1 MDQGRRNLMRWAG
14 AGLALGATAS
24 QTFAAPG
31 RAQGTAG
38 ALRNGVVFIST
49 NAVAANELRGYRLD
63 GSHMLAPVGTEATD
77 GAGTGAG
84 LGSQGAV
91 TLSQDGHYL
100 FVVNAGSSSITTF
113 RLRPGR
119 AEIASVTPSGG
130 TGPTS
135 VAEHAGIVYVLNA
148 LGDGNI
154 TGFRNHGGQLSAIA
168 GGVQPLSTVGLSAPA
183 QVGFDRSG
191 GRLIV
196 TERMTNLIGSY
207 RVRADG
213 GIDAPVFTLSAGMTP
228 FGFAFDPAN
237 HLIVSEAFGGAE
249 NASAMSSYGL
259 GSGVP
264 RVISASVATL
274 QSAACWVVLTS
285 DGRCAYTTNTG
296 SGSISSYR
304 VDRKGRLSLY
314 QSVAAFTDGSGPLD
328 VSITPDDRTLH
339 VLNAAIGQVASYA
352 IARDGSLSPIATAD
366 GLAAGAAGM
375 AVI

>member
-1 MDQGRRNLMRWAG
+1 MDHGRRNLMRWAG
-14 AGLALGATAS
+14 AGLALGATAG
-24 QTFAAPG
+24 QAFAAPG

-38 ALRNGVVFIST
+38 ALRNGVVFTST
-49 NAVAANELRGYRLD
+49 NAVAGNELRGYRLD
-63 GSHMLAPVGTEATD
+63 GSGMLVPVGTQATD

-84 LGSQGAV
+84 LGSQGSV
-91 TLSQDGHYL
+91 TLSQDRRYL

-135 VAEHAGIVYVLNA
+135 VAEYAGIVYVLNA

-154 TGFRNHGGQLSAIA
+154 SGFRNEGGQLVPIA
-168 GGVQPLSTVGLSAPA
+168 GGVQPLSTLGLSAPA
-183 QVGFDRSG
+183 QVGFDRG
-191 GRLIV
+191 GQRLIV

-207 RVRADG
+207 TVRADG
-213 GIDAPVFTLSAGMTP
+213 GIDSPVFTLSAGMTP

-237 HLIVSEAFGGAE
+237 RLIVSEAFGGAE

-274 QSAACWVVLTS
+274 QSAACWVALTS

-328 VSITPDDRTLH
+328 VSITLDDRTLH
-339 VLNAAIGQVASYA
+339 VLNAAIGQIAAYA

>member
-14 AGLALGATAS
+14 AGLALGATAG
-24 QTFAAPG
+24 QALAAPS
-31 RAQGTAG
+31 RAQGAG

-49 NAVAANELRGYRLD
+49 NAVGGNELRGYRLD
-63 GSHMLAPVGTEATD
+63 GSSTLALVGAQATD

-91 TLSQDGHYL
+91 TLSQNGRYL
-100 FVVNAGSSSITTF
+100 FIVNAGSSSITTF
-113 RLRPGR
+113 RLLPGS
-119 AEIASVTPSGG
+119 AEITSVTPSGG

-135 VAEHAGIVYVLNA
+135 VAEHAGVVYVLNA
-148 LGDGNI
+148 LGDGNVS
-154 TGFRNHGGQLSAIA
+154 GFRNQGGRLSAIA

-183 QVGFDRSG
+183 QVSFDLT
-191 GRLIV
+191 GRKLIV
-196 TERMTNLIGSY
+196 TERATNLLLTY

-213 GIDAPVFTLSAGMTP
+213 GIDPAVTTASAGMTP
-228 FGFAFDPAN
+228 FGFAVDPYN

-249 NASAMSSYGL
+249 NASAMSSYRLAGGL
-259 GSGVP
+259 PQV
-264 RVISASVATL
+264 VSASVATL
-274 QSAACWVVLTS
+274 QSAACWVALTS
-285 DGRCAYTTNTG
+285 DGGCAYTTNTG

-304 VDRKGRLSLY
+304 VDRKGRLTLY
-314 QSVAAFTDGSGPLD
+314 QSVAAFTEGSGPLD
-328 VSITPDDRTLH
+328 VSVTPDDRHLH

-352 IARDGSLSPIATAD
+352 IARDGSLSPIATAN